1 MRCGRCLVLYRCK
14 AGCGGSWANV
24 RFERKGV
31 TILGC
36 GRGAR
41 VGVLGAEVVVDICVG
56 CTGTTLGGV
65 AGIVAIG
72 GATLGVVAG
81 VGVGAATLGGGT
93 GVSGSTTGTLGGGPG
108 FVAGTGRARM
118 GSGSGLV
125 VAGTVVMIS

>member
-1 MRCGRCLVLYRCK
+1 M
-14 AGCGGSWANV
+14 
-24 RFERKGV
+24 

-93 GVSGSTTGTLGGGPG
+93 GVSCVDCWNISASWRRAWRFGSVTWSGP
-108 FVAGTGRARM
+108 AGWGCCRA
-118 GSGSGLV
+118 
-125 VAGTVVMIS
+125 